1 MNTAIYPGS
10 FDPVTR
16 GHMDMIRRAAA
27 ICDELVVAAMYN
39 PAKTGLFPPEIAGV
53 GMESIVLP
61 DSVKRLGPRSFA
73 DCKNLKNVKICISS
87 GLLSDIIKEE
97 GCDAIVRGVRNLS
110 DYEAERDRAVMNKQL
125 SGVDTILLY
134 AGAEYLHVSSSV
146 VRELM
151 HFDGDISGL
160 IPAEILEDVQTYKK
174 NSKA

>member
-1 MNTAIYPGS
+1 MRFIYPGS

-16 GHMDMIRRAAA
+16 GHMDLIKRAAA

-39 PAKTGLFPPEIAGV
+39 PAKTGLFPPE
-53 GMESIVLP
+53 MRYEFLKKS
-61 DSVKRLGPRSFA
+61 
-73 DCKNLKNVKICISS
+73 CKNLKNVKICISS